1 MKIFPAIDLR
11 NGNVVRLL
19 KGDYGQETV
28 YNENP
33 LAVAKS
39 FQKAGAEYLHVVD
52 LDGAKDGETPNFT
65 AVRDMIENTDLKVE
79 IGGGIRTEEVIR
91 KYAALGALRVII
103 GTMAIRDP
111 EFTARMIRSYGK
123 NVAIGV
129 DISRE
134 KVAIEGWTNVTDT
147 TVDEMFRSIID
158 QGARTIICTDIARD
172 GAMEGTNTALYRR
185 LVKEYGGYVDL
196 VASGGISSEQELEV
210 LAEIGVDGAIIGK
223 ALYTGAIDLAEVIRK
238 YR

>member
-19 KGDYGQETV
+19 KGDYGKETI
-28 YNENP
+28 YGENP
-33 LAVAKS
+33 LAVARS
-39 FQKAGAEYLHVVD
+39 FEKAGAEYLHVVD
-52 LDGAKDGETPNFT
+52 LDGAKDGETPNFA
-65 AVRDMIENTDLKVE
+65 AVRNMIENTDLKVE

-91 KYAALGALRVII
+91 RYAGLGALRVII

-111 EFTARMIRSYGK
+111 EFTSRMIRTYGK
-123 NVAIGV
+123 NIAIGV

-134 KVAIEGWTNVTDT
+134 NVAIEGWTNVTDT
-147 TVDEMFRSIID
+147 TVDEMFQSLID
-158 QGARTIICTDIARD
+158 QGVRTIICTDISKD
-172 GAMEGTNTALYRR
+172 GAMQGTNTELYRR
-185 LVKEYGGYVDL
+185 LVREYGGYVDL
-196 VASGGISSEQELEV
+196 VASGGISSERDLEV

-238 YR
+238 YK